1 MKKML
6 SILLLAVLVL
16 SLFAGCVADDE
27 TIAQEK
33 AVEIA
38 MEAVKADPKTAT
50 AHVHISSYED
60 MPCFSIHVYAGED
73 SYEVLIDAATG
84 EVLNVG
90 DASH

>member
-6 SILLLAVLVL
+6 SVLLLAVLIL
-16 SLFAGCVADDE
+16 SLFAGCTEDK
-27 TIAQEK
+27 TITQEK

-60 MPCFSIHVYAGED
+60 MPCFSIHVYAGDD

-84 EVLNVG
+84 EVLNIG
-90 DASH
+90 EASH